1 MSSPVETPVGS
12 ARLHGISTKLDANGF
27 YNEDLN
33 LTYET
38 IRLDIADNIATITLN
53 RPERLNAMGPQM
65 ADEISEALD
74 NLRGARALIITG
86 EGRAFCSGADLQARG
101 AASALGG
108 SGPYG
113 ALTRSYNPTMVKLSK
128 LNVPIIT
135 AVNGPAAGIGCSL
148 GLCSDFAIAGK
159 SGYFLQAF
167 VNIGLV
173 PDGGA
178 SWMLPRLIGKARATQ
193 MMMLGEKIGGE
204 QAAEWGLIYKC
215 VEDAE
220 LMVEARALAAKLA
233 NGPTLALG
241 LMRQNIASALEMDY
255 ASALTREAET
265 QKLAGES
272 ADAREGGIAFL
283 QKRKAEFKGQ

>member
-1 MSSPVETPVGS
+1 M
-12 ARLHGISTKLDANGF
+12 
-27 YNEDLN
+27 
-33 LTYET
+33 TYET
-38 IRLDIADNIATITLN
+38 ITFAIADNIATITLN
-53 RPERLNAMGPQM
+53 RPERLNAMPPQM
-65 ADEISEALD
+65 ADDIADALD
-74 NLRGARALIITG
+74 NLGGARALIITG

-101 AASALGG
+101 GATLVGA

-128 LNVPIIT
+128 LNIPIVT

-148 GLCSDFAIAGK
+148 ALCSDFAIAGK

-193 MMMLGEKIGGE
+193 MMLLGEKISGD

-215 VEDAE
+215 VEDAD
-220 LMVEARALAAKLA
+220 LQAEARTLATKLA
-233 NGPTLALG
+233 NGPTLAIG
-241 LMRQNIASALEMDY
+241 LMRQNIATALEMDY
-255 ASALTREAET
+255 ANALTREAEA
-265 QKLAGES
+265 QRIAGTS
-272 ADAREGGIAFL
+272 ADAMEGGLSFL
-283 QKRKAEFKGQ
+283 EKRKPVFQGK